1 MFLSL
6 ALSILMLKAL
16 IIPQSSGQCLAP
28 SCISSYDDL
37 KNALRDNDT
46 TNIRKLLD
54 TFYPPNEAT
63 IHSVR
68 VTYCISENKTGC
80 SSMSDTYTY
89 QWATNSFLLIVEPD
103 LLNALTLNLFELISD
118 DLSLVIGLPFCSND
132 TQTARQL
139 LDTLTTWLRSYAN
152 SDTED
157 DQGYAVFYDPEARDF
172 VYNSHENIRRLRLSI
187 ASWLILMIIS
197 IMMFLTCRL
206 CSKKIAKRI
215 NRTVD
220 KFVDSVAVIAS
231 FGQTLRDRL
240 KENKSKNDEKGI
252 EKEMEK
258 NEESLKEMK
267 SEVKAKSAYL
277 TRVATVQNNLSY
289 FVVLLVILVWD
300 IVGYV
305 KANRSSAYNWYLFF
319 PLPVMIPVFFI
330 ASLLISMLMTVVK
343 CLKKSCKFSFQ
354 EAISIT
360 LLTTLSVFVLFHG
373 FWFLLTFGA
382 FPDRIVSKALFL
394 IPLYFPIKLF
404 LQYLSIYVEKFEKFI
419 ANLEKDLIEKKEKS
433 TNKQSVLSFEEE
445 EANNGTGQSQAETET
460 PKCKELIQFLF
471 LKMKYAWKVWYEEPG
486 PSSRN
491 FLNEYVFTEEN
502 GSNVFFTVFF
512 AIFWIPLLIALYY
525 ASDYL
530 LIVTDI
536 RNDPIKLLIFVIAT
550 SVLVSR
556 LAKIWKPFDDEESKE
571 DPKKTKNETSR
582 KTERKSRKS
591 SSKSP
596 ARKRPPPPPPVSGQ
610 LAAVSGGDP
619 ATEEGDQKIY
629 ESLSLDSVSITEG
642 EYTLAEASNE
652 DYSVATAPEPAGN
665 DYSVAS
671 FAPNDSD

>member
-1 MFLSL
+1 M
-6 ALSILMLKAL
+6 
-16 IIPQSSGQCLAP
+16 
-28 SCISSYDDL
+28 
-37 KNALRDNDT
+37 
-46 TNIRKLLD
+46 
-54 TFYPPNEAT
+54 
-63 IHSVR
+63 V
-68 VTYCISENKTGC
+68 
-80 SSMSDTYTY
+80 
-89 QWATNSFLLIVEPD
+89 
-103 LLNALTLNLFELISD
+103 
-118 DLSLVIGLPFCSND
+118 
-132 TQTARQL
+132 
-139 LDTLTTWLRSYAN
+139 
-152 SDTED
+152 
-157 DQGYAVFYDPEARDF
+157 
-172 VYNSHENIRRLRLSI
+172 
-187 ASWLILMIIS
+187 IS
-197 IMMFLTCRL
+197 IMMLLTCRL
-206 CSKKIAKRI
+206 CSKKIAKRT
-215 NRTVD
+215 NTTVD
-220 KFVDSVAVIAS
+220 KFVDSVAAIAS

-240 KENKSKNDEKGI
+240 KENKSGNDKKEV

-267 SEVKAKSAYL
+267 TQVKAKAAYL

-289 FVVLLVILVWD
+289 FIVLLVILVWD

-330 ASLLISMLMTVVK
+330 ASLLISVLMTVVK

-419 ANLEKDLIEKKEKS
+419 ANLEKDLIEKKQNS

-445 EANNGTGQSQAETET
+445 EADNETGQSQTETET
-460 PKCKELIQFLF
+460 PKCKELIKFLF
-471 LKMKYAWKVWYEEPG
+471 LKIKYAWKVWREEPG
-486 PSSRN
+486 PSSKN
-491 FLNEYVFTEEN
+491 FLNEHIFTEEN
-502 GSNVFFTVFF
+502 GSSVFFTAFF

-571 DPKKTKNETSR
+571 DPKKKTPGTGKDETSR
-582 KTERKSRKS
+582 KTGNKSRKS

-596 ARKRPPPPPPVSGQ
+596 ARKRPPPPPPVSGHQ
-610 LAAVSGGDP
+610 LATVSGGDQG
-619 ATEEGDQKIY
+619 ADEENQKIY

-652 DYSVATAPEPAGN
+652 NYSVVTAPEPASN

-671 FAPNDSD
+671 YAPNDSD